1 MTVIFKL
8 VQNKIPGS
16 KANGK
21 WYARATAMGTKT
33 IDDIADEMV
42 TNSTVTRADV
52 LAVLSA
58 CAEAVQRNIMNGYR
72 VKIPRLGSF
81 KVGVRSRG
89 ASSPDDFSPAK
100 HLCKP
105 VIHFKPDAV
114 YQPELRQYS
123 PRALQGIEYANLD
136 EVIKGKKKNKNK

>member
-8 VQNKIPGS
+8 VRNKIPGS

-21 WYARATAMGTKT
+21 WYARATPMGTKT
-33 IDDIADEMV
+33 IDDIADEIV
-42 TNSTVTRADV
+42 SNSTATRGDV
-52 LAVLSA
+52 LAILS
-58 CAEAVQRNIMNGYR
+58 EFAVAMERNILNGYR

-89 ASSPDDFSPAK
+89 ASSPDDFTPGK
-100 HLCKP
+100 HLCQP

-114 YQPELRQYS
+114 YHRELRYYS
-123 PRALQGIEYANLD
+123 PRALQGIEYANVD

>member
-1 MTVIFKL
+1 MTVVFKL

-21 WYARATAMGTKT
+21 WYARATPMGIKT
-33 IDDIADEMV
+33 LDDIADEIV
-42 TNSTVTRADV
+42 TISTATRGDV
-52 LAVLSA
+52 LAVLNEF
-58 CAEAVQRNIMNGYR
+58 AEAVQRNIMNGYR

-136 EVIKGKKKNKNK
+136 EVIKGKKRK

>member
-21 WYARATAMGTKT
+21 WYARATSMGTKT
-33 IDDIADEMV
+33 IDDIADEIV
-42 TNSTVTRADV
+42 ASCTATRGDV
-52 LAVLSA
+52 LAILSEF
-58 CAEAVQRNIMNGYR
+58 AEAMQRNIMDGYR

-89 ASSPDDFSPAK
+89 ASSPADFTPDK

-114 YQPELRQYS
+114 YHPRLRQYS
-123 PRALQGIEYANLD
+123 PRALQGIKYANVT
-136 EVIKGKKKNKNK
+136 EIAMGKKKK

>member
-1 MTVIFKL
+1 MTVVFKL

-21 WYARATAMGTKT
+21 WYARATPMGTKT
-33 IDDIADEMV
+33 LDDIADEIV
-42 TNSTVTRADV
+42 TNSTATRGDV
-52 LAVLSA
+52 LAVLNEF
-58 CAEAVQRNIMNGYR
+58 AEAIQRNIMNGYR

-114 YQPELRQYS
+114 YQPEFCQYS

-136 EVIKGKKKNKNK
+136 EVIKGKKRK

>member
-1 MTVIFKL
+1 MAVFYKL

-16 KANGK
+16 KACGK
-21 WYARATAMGTKT
+21 WYARATPMGTKT
-33 IDDIADEMV
+33 IDDIADEIA
-42 TNSTVTRADV
+42 TNCSATRSDV

-58 CAEAVQRNIMNGYR
+58 FAEAMQRNIIDGYR

-89 ASSPDDFSPAK
+89 ASSPDDFSAAK

-114 YQPELRQYS
+114 YQRELRQYS
-123 PRALQGIEYANLD
+123 IRALQGIEYANID